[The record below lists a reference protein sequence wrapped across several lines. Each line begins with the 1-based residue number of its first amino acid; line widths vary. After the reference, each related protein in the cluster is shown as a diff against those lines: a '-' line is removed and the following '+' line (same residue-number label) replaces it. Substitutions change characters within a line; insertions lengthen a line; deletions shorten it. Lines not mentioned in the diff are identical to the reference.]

1 MYVIIGGAYQ
11 GKLEYAKVRFGLADE
26 SIMDCSED
34 KEPDFSK
41 KCLYHIERYVLFCL
55 RNNIDP
61 TISLSQWKDANCDG
75 VLICEDIFC
84 GVVPIDEE
92 ARTWREAT
100 GRFLSWVAGTANG
113 VVRVFCGLP
122 QVLK

>member
-11 GKLEYAKVRFGLADE
+11 GKLDYAKDRFGLIDA
-26 SIMDCSED
+26 SISECTEY
-34 KEPDFSK
+34 KEPDFSQ

-55 RNNIDP
+55 RNKSDP
-61 TISLSQWKDANCDG
+61 TICLSQWIDTQPNS

-92 ARTWREAT
+92 ARAWREAT
-100 GRFLSWVAGTANG
+100 GRLLSWAAERADG
-113 VVRVFCGLP
+113 VVRMFCGLP